1 MRKFAVAA
9 LALALVTGTILTAAG
24 GDTPPKELVQ
34 YILEARRLGLKDPMI
49 VQNAVAVG
57 WPAAI
62 VDNAIEYVKSGP
74 KATEAVP
81 PAADSGPAGP
91 NPVSPPPG
99 AVVPVPPPPAA
110 AAGSEHITE
119 PPIAK
124 NRGVPDDYQIGA
136 GDVLQISVWKEPDA
150 SVPTVVVRPD
160 GKISMPLLKDV
171 EVLGLT
177 PLQAEGVITEGLSKL
192 IHGADVTVIVTGI
205 TSKKVYVVG
214 AAKKEGPLPY
224 TYSMTVMQ
232 AISEAGGL
240 TDYAKRK
247 KIYVLHID
255 NGKEYR
261 LPFNYDQVIRGEKA
275 EQNIQLSP
283 GDTLFIPH

>member
-1 MRKFAVAA
+1 MRKFAVAV
-9 LALALVTGTILTAAG
+9 LALALVSGTILTAADG
-24 GDTPPKELVQ
+24 ETPPKELVQ

-62 VDNAIEYVKSGP
+62 VDNAVAYVKSGA

-81 PAADSGPAGP
+81 PADSGPAGS
-91 NPVSPPPG
+91 NPVPPPPG
-99 AVVPVPPPPAA
+99 AVVPAPPPPAA

-177 PLQAEGVITEGLSKL
+177 PLQAEGVITEGLLKL
-192 IHGADVTVIVTGI
+192 IQGADVTVIVTGI
-205 TSKKVYVVG
+205 TSKKVYIVG

-224 TYSMTVMQ
+224 TYRMTIMQ

-261 LPFNYDQVIRGEKA
+261 LPFNYDQVIRGEKT